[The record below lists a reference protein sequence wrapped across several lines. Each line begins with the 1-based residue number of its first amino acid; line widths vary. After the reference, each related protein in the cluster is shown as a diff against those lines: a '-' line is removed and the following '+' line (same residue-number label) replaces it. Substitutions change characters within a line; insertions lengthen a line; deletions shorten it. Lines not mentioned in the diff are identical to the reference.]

1 VNKIKK
7 KKRVPESAERVDVQS
22 TDFGLT
28 RPVCTLPA
36 SNSNEL
42 SSLNS
47 GCARAYFTTY

>member
-1 VNKIKK
+1 VNRIKK
-7 KKRVPESAERVDVQS
+7 GAPESSERVDAHS

-47 GCARAYFTTY
+47 GCTRDYFTTY